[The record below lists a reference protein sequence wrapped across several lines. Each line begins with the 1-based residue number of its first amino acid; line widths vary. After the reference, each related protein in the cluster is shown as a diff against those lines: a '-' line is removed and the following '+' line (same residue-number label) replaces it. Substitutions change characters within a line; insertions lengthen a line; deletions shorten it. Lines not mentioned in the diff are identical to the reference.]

1 MLTGEGWAFSS
12 QSCLLVL
19 LTRPEVQGCVCSG
32 AQSYLTLR
40 SSVVC
45 SSPGYSVHETSQPRI
60 QEWVAIS
67 FSRGS
72 SQRRIEPASR
82 VSLALAGGGFTT

>member
-19 LTRPEVQGCVCSG
+19 LTRPEVQGWVCSD
-32 AQSYLTLR
+32 AQSYLTLC
-40 SSVVC
+40 SSMDC
-45 SSPGYSVHETSQPRI
+45 SSPGYSVHEISQPRMR
-60 QEWVAIS
+60 EWVAIS

-72 SQRRIEPASR
+72 SQRRIEPASL